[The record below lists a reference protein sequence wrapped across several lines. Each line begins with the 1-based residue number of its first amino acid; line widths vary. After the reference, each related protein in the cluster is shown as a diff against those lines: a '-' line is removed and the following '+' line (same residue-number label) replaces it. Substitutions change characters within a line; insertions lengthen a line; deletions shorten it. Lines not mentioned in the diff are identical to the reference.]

1 MLTQWRGKDI
11 LDPKHAEHL
20 DRHAAELEFGQN
32 MPRQD
37 AEEKAYKSYRVKN
50 YIEAAAHHWKAFT
63 AASAVADPSSKEHK
77 MMYDVYMRALGHNPA
92 GPVPPEV
99 KQVIPD
105 INQKRVKFMAHAA
118 DQLPL
123 LRSELN
129 QILPLAKL
137 LVDVVKLSK
146 GQDKS
151 APIAVGAKVRLTPN
165 FLASTGQAKGADGSK
180 TWTVQQC
187 DCDMCGRAGH
197 VAVSERRDSPQQ
209 MAGYQG
215 DSEYQEYVKKHPYRH
230 INVKNL
236 KRV

>member
-20 DRHAAELEFGQN
+20 DRHAAELEFGKN
-32 MPRQD
+32 MSRPD
-37 AEEKAYKSYRVKN
+37 AEEKAYKDYRVKN

-99 KQVIPD
+99 KQVLPD
-105 INQKRVKFMAHAA
+105 VNQKRTKFMAQKRTKFMAHAA

-137 LVDVVKLSK
+137 LVKVMSIKKNTDYEDDSREDERE
-146 GQDKS
+146 G
-151 APIAVGAKVRLTPN
+151 PIGKCSECGEEVTLQENPQTSDFSWRHRNPYHDNGKHKNNMDLTPL
-165 FLASTGQAKGADGSK
+165 LAPSPKPVRK
-180 TWTVQQC
+180 PVQL
-187 DCDMCGRAGH
+187 
-197 VAVSERRDSPQQ
+197 S
-209 MAGYQG
+209 
-215 DSEYQEYVKKHPYRH
+215 
-230 INVKNL
+230 L
-236 KRV
+236 FKR